1 MTQQEI
7 TQHDRP
13 PQVVIVGGGFGGL
26 YAARALRDAPC
37 DVTLVDRTPQ
47 HVFQP
52 LLYQCATGI
61 LSEGQITAP
70 LRRLFRKHHN
80 LECISAEAVNVDAA
94 RRRLICIRP
103 LGEAIEVPYDHLI
116 VAVGLRQSY
125 FGHDEFA
132 EWAPGM
138 KTISDALTIRRR
150 VLGAFEMAETA
161 ANPAEQQQWLT
172 FALVGAGPT
181 GVELAGQIR
190 ELATKTLRAEYR
202 RVQPEDARVVLF
214 DGGAAPLA
222 SFGPQLSRQATRTLR
237 ELGVELRMD
246 SIVTSVDGDGLRARA
261 KDGTESRLDA
271 ATVLW
276 TAGVEAPPIAAA
288 LAAATGVHQDRSG
301 RIPVQDDL
309 TIAGHPEI
317 SVVGDLMT
325 LRKLPGLA
333 EVAMQSGHYAGHR
346 VKRLLTGQAEE
357 KPFKYRDLGSA
368 AYISRGRA
376 VVSACGCTCGA
387 SPAGSPGCSFTSRS
401 SPGTATGSAPSSPG
415 GSPSP
420 ATYGGSAPTPLAGSG
435 ASRTCT
441 TRPRLKKRRPPPPRP
456 RRCRRRDARCRAP
469 ATDPGGSGPELAYAR
484 TVRFV
489 AGQRSGRIELAALLR
504 VLGIA
509 SAELAACWQLTAHA
523 PAGSAGLLA
532 LAAVALTGAAIVL
545 LTRSGWLPALTAGPL
560 LRRANA
566 LRRKS
571 WGAAFQRQLDPDAA
585 GRARPRAP
593 SAVPAA
599 A

>member
-1 MTQQEI
+1 MTQLEL
-7 TQHDRP
+7 TQQARP
-13 PQVVIVGGGFGGL
+13 PAVVIVGGGFGGL
-26 YAARALRDAPC
+26 FAARALRDAPC
-37 DVTLVDRTPQ
+37 HVTLVDRSPQ

-70 LRRLFRKHHN
+70 LRRLFRKQHN
-80 LECISAEAVNVDAA
+80 LECISAEAVNVDAV
-94 RRRLICIRP
+94 RRQLICVRP

-116 VAVGLRQSY
+116 VAAGLRQSY

-150 VLGAFEMAETA
+150 VFGAFEMAETA
-161 ANPAEQQQWLT
+161 ANPAEQQHWLT

-190 ELATKTLRAEYR
+190 ELATKTLRAEFH

-222 SFGPQLSRQATRTLR
+222 AFGPQLSSRATRTLR
-237 ELGVELRMD
+237 ELGVELRMN

-261 KDGTESRLDA
+261 KDGTESSLGA

-288 LAAATGVHQDRSG
+288 LAAATGIEQDRSG

-333 EVAMQSGHYAGHR
+333 EVAMQSGFYAGHR
-346 VKRLLTGQAEE
+346 VKRLLSGQSQE
-357 KPFKYRDLGSA
+357 KPFKYHDLGSA

-376 VVSACGCTCGA
+376 VVSAGPLHLWGFPGWVVWLFIHIAFLTGYRNRLGA
-387 SPAGSPGCSFTSRS
+387 VLTWWVAFTRDVRRERAYTTRGVGRVKDVFSPAEAERAPAAAAKAAALPTSGRS
-401 SPGTATGSAPSSPG
+401 V
-415 GSPSP
+415 
-420 ATYGGSAPTPLAGSG
+420 
-435 ASRTCT
+435 
-441 TRPRLKKRRPPPPRP
+441 PRP
-456 RRCRRRDARCRAP
+456 RD
-469 ATDPGGSGPELAYAR
+469 
-484 TVRFV
+484 
-489 AGQRSGRIELAALLR
+489 
-504 VLGIA
+504 
-509 SAELAACWQLTAHA
+509 
-523 PAGSAGLLA
+523 
-532 LAAVALTGAAIVL
+532 
-545 LTRSGWLPALTAGPL
+545 
-560 LRRANA
+560 
-566 LRRKS
+566 
-571 WGAAFQRQLDPDAA
+571 
-585 GRARPRAP
+585 
-593 SAVPAA
+593 
-599 A
+599 